1 MYKSIFYNIF
11 SMHKTNKV
19 HPKWYQN
26 WPPTQAFLGESCFL
40 MGRVEEKRLNGKL
53 SQNRIS
59 PTGSVSEHLHPSP
72 CDLAS
77 QVSYVFACR
86 SVIIDTSLHKGT
98 GIVNVK
104 YVIFFIFCRCILEHQ
119 LKIKMSCLHC
129 CKFLLWYVHLLRQP
143 PFVLPCKRIRIP
155 REFCLWNAES
165 GKFLLVGSEILGFGI
180 QNPEFHE
187 WLGSGILVPPTK
199 NLQFSTCIS
208 RIHSVESRSQD
219 CLGFQWRIQERGPGA
234 QSPPNF

>member
-1 MYKSIFYNIF
+1 MLYITLCYVYRTLVQLFVVYCECIRAFFTIFF
-11 SMHKTNKV
+11 PCTRLTKV

-59 PTGSVSEHLHPSP
+59 PTGSVSEHLHPSL

-86 SVIIDTSLHKGT
+86 SVIIGTSLHKGT

-129 CKFLLWYVHLLRQP
+129 YKFLLWYVHLLRQP
-143 PFVLPCKRIRIP
+143 PFVLPM
-155 REFCLWNAES
+155 
-165 GKFLLVGSEILGFGI
+165 
-180 QNPEFHE
+180 
-187 WLGSGILVPPTK
+187 
-199 NLQFSTCIS
+199 
-208 RIHSVESRSQD
+208 
-219 CLGFQWRIQERGPGA
+219 
-234 QSPPNF
+234 

>member
-72 CDLAS
+72 CDLAP

-129 CKFLLWYVHLLRQP
+129 YKFLLWYVHLLRQP

-155 REFCLWNAES
+155 RDFFWWNAES
-165 GKFLLVGSEILGFGI
+165 EKFLLVGSETLGFGNPESRVPWMI
-180 QNPEFHE
+180 GIRNPSPTDKEFRIQYLYFQNPQC
-187 WLGSGILVPPTK
+187 GIQKPRLSWIPVADPG
-199 NLQFSTCIS
+199 
-208 RIHSVESRSQD
+208 E
-219 CLGFQWRIQERGPGA
+219 GPWGPV
-234 QSPPNF
+234 SP